1 MRSWTS
7 SFKEAVRVNP
17 RLSATLAVEV
27 ALICYAAFKA
37 RRGRSADVPSAE
49 TVIEALPVIAAA
61 AVAAPAMTQRR
72 KRRR

>member
-1 MRSWTS
+1 MKSWRS
-7 SFKEAVRVNP
+7 SFQEAVRANP

-37 RRGRSADVPSAE
+37 RRGRSASVPPVEA
-49 TVIEALPVIAAA
+49 VIEALPVIAAA
-61 AVAAPAMTQRR
+61 AVAAPAITPRR